1 MGSRG
6 GGWTACPPSQVEA
19 PEWRH
24 LEISSSAGLR
34 FSWLFPWAFSLI
46 NTLASGCER
55 ESVACFCPP
64 ALLLARVSD
73 SSYWGLLV
81 LLPDLELTR
90 AAEKR
95 RGRGPGVLF
104 SGSAFTTS
112 LIFGA
117 SNSGVAKFCWGFQLL
132 SVLCLGVHILC
143 LTVSRLSL
151 VGKKKKPGIGLY
163 SMVDCS

>member
-1 MGSRG
+1 M
-6 GGWTACPPSQVEA
+6 ACLPSQVEA
-19 PEWRH
+19 PEWWH

-46 NTLASGCER
+46 NTLVSGCER

-64 ALLLARVSD
+64 ALLLACVSD

-117 SNSGVAKFCWGFQLL
+117 SNSGVAKFCWGF
-132 SVLCLGVHILC
+132 SFF
-143 LTVSRLSL
+143 
-151 VGKKKKPGIGLY
+151 LY
-163 SMVDCS
+163 YA